1 MRDAVDRRRIQSH
14 EVAKRM
20 SLPYP
25 FIESYLMFFIYSF
38 VGWVVEVI
46 YYGITE
52 GKFINRG
59 FLAGPLCPVYG
70 LGFYGVIWFFSPL
83 AHNFPV
89 LFFGSA
95 ITATTVELLAGVIL
109 YWIFHLRWWDY
120 TDYKFNFHGFICL
133 RFSIYWGIAC
143 SLGVDML
150 HPTVMKLINFANG
163 LTKYTV
169 VSILS
174 MILVLDIVVTVTSIF
189 KFNERVRFISNI
201 SGGIRLVSDKLGTQI
216 YDTVDTIVTKTSP
229 AVETTTQSYAEFRE
243 MYSKHREEEKE
254 LSKRHRAE
262 ERELLGT
269 YVDIGKQGLVKT
281 KDAAGAK
288 FGSFLGTLKSS
299 EIRILHSLRPG
310 RGDDNDETI
319 RYLQDQLED
328 QLEDQQEKEKKRCV

>member
-1 MRDAVDRRRIQSH
+1 MTFFAHLMKLADGF
-14 EVAKRM
+14 
-20 SLPYP
+20 LPYT
-25 FIESYLMFFIYSF
+25 FIDSMIMFFIYGF
-38 VGWVVEVI
+38 IGWIVEVI
-46 YYGITE
+46 YYGVTE

-59 FLAGPLCPVYG
+59 FLNGPHCPVYG

-143 SLGVDML
+143 SLGVYML

-243 MYSKHREEEKE
+243 MYSKHRDEEKA
-254 LSKRHRAE
+254 LSKKHRAE
-262 ERELLGT
+262 ERALLEG
-269 YVDIGKQGLVKT
+269 YVSIGRESINKT
-281 KDAAGAK
+281 RHAAGQKITSMVDAVK
-288 FGSFLGTLKSS
+288 VSGVRTLST
-299 EIRILHSLRPG
+299 IRPG
-310 RGDDNDETI
+310 KKDDNYETL
-319 RYLQDQLED
+319 RYLQEQLED
-328 QLEDQQEKEKKRCV
+328 VEQEENAKCV

>member
-1 MRDAVDRRRIQSH
+1 MTFFAHLMKLADGF
-14 EVAKRM
+14 
-20 SLPYP
+20 LPYT
-25 FIESYLMFFIYSF
+25 FIDSMIMFFIYGF
-38 VGWVVEVI
+38 IGWIVEVI
-46 YYGITE
+46 YYGVTE

-59 FLAGPLCPVYG
+59 FLNGPHCPVYG

-143 SLGVDML
+143 SLGVYML

-229 AVETTTQSYAEFRE
+229 AVETTTQSYAEFR
-243 MYSKHREEEKE
+243 
-254 LSKRHRAE
+254 
-262 ERELLGT
+262 
-269 YVDIGKQGLVKT
+269 
-281 KDAAGAK
+281 
-288 FGSFLGTLKSS
+288 
-299 EIRILHSLRPG
+299 
-310 RGDDNDETI
+310 
-319 RYLQDQLED
+319 
-328 QLEDQQEKEKKRCV
+328 